1 MLTRIF
7 WYKEKKRNRKSFISQ
22 RKENNAQLGRGFA
35 KQTLMHI
42 LTFWSMIHDQKKSC
56 IPFPR

>member
-22 RKENNAQLGRGFA
+22 RKENNAQL
-35 KQTLMHI
+35 KHI
-42 LTFWSMIHDQKKSC
+42 LALLNKH
-56 IPFPR
+56 